1 MARINAQELAPRARH
16 CDALR
21 CRFTLTGSPTM
32 TPIRLYLLGL
42 LALLA
47 APLAMAGADP
57 LQTVAEQSGFTRTGR
72 YEEVKIGRAH
82 V

>member
-1 MARINAQELAPRARH
+1 
-16 CDALR
+16 
-21 CRFTLTGSPTM
+21 M

-72 YEEVKIGRAH
+72 YE
-82 V
+82 